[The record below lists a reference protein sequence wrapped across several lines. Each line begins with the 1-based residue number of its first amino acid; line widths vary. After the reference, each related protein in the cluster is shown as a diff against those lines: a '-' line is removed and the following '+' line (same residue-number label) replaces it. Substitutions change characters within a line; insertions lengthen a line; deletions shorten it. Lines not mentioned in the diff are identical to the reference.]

1 MWLNR
6 LEYKYG
12 KYCIRN
18 LTKYLVLGRIFMY
31 LLITA
36 FPQLFFSMFFAPLS
50 RYDLMH
56 GKIWELV
63 TFIFVPAASR
73 PIWFL
78 LDAYFFY
85 FIGTTL
91 EQVWGDFKFNVFIVL
106 SMLAAI
112 VSCLLVGVG
121 TAGYLSTVMFIAYA
135 IYFPEETL
143 MFMFVLPIQAKYLG
157 IGAGLLLL
165 INFLQST
172 FAFKLNILLACA
184 ALFVF
189 FGKGLFTKIQTEVQ
203 AAKRRRA
210 WKQANQRYR

>member
-18 LTKYLVLGRIFMY
+18 LTKYLVFGRIFMY
-31 LLITA
+31 LLMTA
-36 FPQLFFSMFFAPLS
+36 FPQFFFSAFFAPLS
-50 RYDLMH
+50 RWDLMH
-56 GKIWELV
+56 GKIWELL
-63 TFIFVPAASR
+63 TFIITPPASQ

-78 LDAYFFY
+78 VDAYFFY

-106 SMLAAI
+106 SMLAGI

-121 TAGYLSTVMFIAYA
+121 TAAYLSTLMFIAYA
-135 IYFPEETL
+135 IYFPDQTL
-143 MFMFVLPIQAKYLG
+143 LFMFVLPIQAKYLG
-157 IGAGLLLL
+157 IGAGILLL
-165 INFLQST
+165 INFLSAS
-172 FAFKLNILLACA
+172 FAFKINILLSCA
-184 ALFVF
+184 ALLVF
-189 FGKGLFTKIQTEVQ
+189 FGKGLITKIQTEIQ
-203 AAKRRRA
+203 TAKRRRA